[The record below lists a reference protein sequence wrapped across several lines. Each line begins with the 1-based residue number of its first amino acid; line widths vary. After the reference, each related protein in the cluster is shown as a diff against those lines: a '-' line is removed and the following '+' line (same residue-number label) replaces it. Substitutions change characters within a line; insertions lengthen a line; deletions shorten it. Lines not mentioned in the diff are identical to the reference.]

1 MANGGQGGI
10 PSTSQQPVQNTANLR
25 SQSDLRNQMLGL
37 PLSQQPMQHPG
48 MMQHPGI
55 PGQPQAGK
63 GPGQPQV
70 MPTQQPGIP
79 GQYPTAFV
87 PSVNPMLNPTNPGI
101 PLAPTGLGQLPPQGL
116 ASLPPAAGTYPSRT
130 A

>member
-1 MANGGQGGI
+1 MAGGGAQGGGPL
-10 PSTSQQPVQNTANLR
+10 PSTSQQPVQRLN
-25 SQSDLRNQMLGL
+25 M
-37 PLSQQPMQHPG
+37 QPMQRPDMDRG
-48 MMQHPGI
+48 QFQHPGI

-63 GPGQPQV
+63 GPGQPAI

-87 PSVNPMLNPTNPGI
+87 PSVNPMVNPTNPGI

>member
-1 MANGGQGGI
+1 MANGGQGGPL
-10 PSTSQQPVQNTANLR
+10 PSTTQQPVQNWH
-25 SQSDLRNQMLGL
+25 QPQGQPGM
-37 PLSQQPMQHPG
+37 QQRPDMDGGRFGGQFGHPG
-48 MMQHPGI
+48 MM
-55 PGQPQAGK
+55 QPQAGK

-70 MPTQQPGIP
+70 MPMQQP

-87 PSVNPMLNPTNPGI
+87 PSVNPMVNPTNPGI

-130 A
+130 V

>member
-55 PGQPQAGK
+55 PGQPQVGK

-70 MPTQQPGIP
+70 MPMQQP

-87 PSVNPMLNPTNPGI
+87 PPVNPMVSPTNPGT
-101 PLAPTGLGQLPPQGL
+101 PLASTGLGQVPPQGL
-116 ASLPPAAGTYPSRT
+116 ASLPPAVGTYPNRT
-130 A
+130 V